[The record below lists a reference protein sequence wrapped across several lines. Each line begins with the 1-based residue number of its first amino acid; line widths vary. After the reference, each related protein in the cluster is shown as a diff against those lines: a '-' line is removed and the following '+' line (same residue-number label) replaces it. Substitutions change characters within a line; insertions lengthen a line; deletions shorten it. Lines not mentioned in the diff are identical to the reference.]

1 MICCVRLRICL
12 RKKLYEAIRKEGLMV
27 VSKTP
32 LRASF
37 FGGGTDF
44 KDYFTHT
51 KKGYGNVVS
60 TALNMYVYIMVTKR
74 FDDQI
79 RVCYRIQEMVDHVD
93 KIQHNIIREAMKI
106 AGIEKGVD
114 IVYSADIPIS
124 TSGVGLASSSAM
136 AVGVLNALFAYKGI
150 QLSPRQ
156 LAEYACE
163 IEIGRLHSP
172 IGIQDQFA
180 VAFGGLKRYRFY
192 PNGQVGVQSVIC
204 NPVLLALLKKRLML
218 FFTGMTRLASDILKD
233 QKQNIADRM
242 PVLDQMTDMVDES
255 ILTLQEGS
263 LDDWGYML
271 DRAWELKRA
280 MSDRI
285 NNPCIEEMYQKGK
298 SAGAL
303 GGKILGAGGGGF
315 LLLYVPEEKQE
326 KVREA
331 LQDYRQIE
339 FDFEQEGSRIIF
351 ME

>member
-1 MICCVRLRICL
+1 
-12 RKKLYEAIRKEGLMV
+12 MV

-44 KDYFTHT
+44 RDYFEHT
-51 KKGYGNVVS
+51 EKGYGNVVS
-60 TALNMYVYIMVTKR
+60 TALNMFVYIMVTKR

-106 AGIEKGVD
+106 AGIENSID

-124 TSGVGLASSSAM
+124 TSGVGLASSSAL
-136 AVGVLNALFAYKGI
+136 AVGVLNALFAFRGI

-163 IEIGRLHSP
+163 IEIERLKNP
-172 IGIQDQFA
+172 IGIQDQYA

-192 PNGQVGVQSVIC
+192 GDGQVGVQTVLC
-204 NPVLLALLKKRLML
+204 NPKLLSLLKKRLLL
-218 FFTGMTRLASDILKD
+218 FYTGITRLASDILSD

-242 PVLDQMTDMVDES
+242 QILDQMTDMVDES
-255 ILTLQEGS
+255 IEMLQAGE
-263 LDDWGYML
+263 LDTWGCML
-271 DRAWELKRA
+271 DRAWNLKKA
-280 MSDRI
+280 MSGKI
-285 NNPCIEEMYQKGK
+285 NNTCIDTMYQKGK
-298 SAGAL
+298 DAGAL

-326 KVREA
+326 RVKEA
-331 LQDYRQIE
+331 LKDYRQID

-351 ME
+351 VEENRGGLK

>member
-1 MICCVRLRICL
+1 
-12 RKKLYEAIRKEGLMV
+12 MV

-44 KDYFTHT
+44 KDYFVHT
-51 KKGYGNVVS
+51 EKGYGNVVS

-93 KIQHNIIREAMKI
+93 QIQHNIIREAMKI

-150 QLSPRQ
+150 QLSSRQ

-163 IEIGRLHSP
+163 IEIDRLKNP
-172 IGIQDQFA
+172 IGIQDQYA

-192 PNGQVGVQSVIC
+192 SDGQVGVQTVVC
-204 NPVLLALLKKRLML
+204 NPRLLELLKKRLML
-218 FFTGMTRLASDILKD
+218 FFTGMTRLASDVLKD
-233 QKQNIADRM
+233 QKQNISDRM
-242 PVLDQMTDMVDES
+242 QVLDQMTDMVDES
-255 ILTLQEGS
+255 ILALREGN
-263 LDDWGYML
+263 LDEWGRML
-271 DRAWELKRA
+271 DRAWNLKKA
-280 MSDRI
+280 MSDKI
-285 NNPCIEEMYQKGK
+285 NNTCIEEMYQKGK
-298 SAGAL
+298 NAGAL

-331 LQDYRQIE
+331 LKDYRQID
-339 FDFEQEGSRIIF
+339 FDFEQGGSRIIF

>member
-1 MICCVRLRICL
+1 
-12 RKKLYEAIRKEGLMV
+12 MV

-44 KDYFTHT
+44 KDYFEQTS
-51 KKGYGNVVS
+51 KGYGNVVS

-79 RVCYRIQEMVDHVD
+79 RVCYRVQEMADHVD

-136 AVGVLNALFAYKGI
+136 AVGVLNALFAYKGV
-150 QLSPRQ
+150 QLSPRR

-163 IEIGRLHSP
+163 IEIERLKNP
-172 IGIQDQFA
+172 IGIQDQYA

-192 PNGQVGVQSVIC
+192 PGGQVAVQTVVC
-204 NPVLLALLKKRLML
+204 NPRLLTLLKKRLML
-218 FFTGMTRLASDILKD
+218 FYTGITRLASDVLSD
-233 QKQNIADRM
+233 QKQNIVDRM

-255 ILTLQEGS
+255 ISALQEGE
-263 LDDWGYML
+263 LNKWGYML
-271 DRAWELKRA
+271 DRAWSLKKA
-280 MSDRI
+280 MSDKI
-285 NNPCIEEMYQKGK
+285 NNTCIEEMYQKGK
-298 SAGAL
+298 DAGAL

-315 LLLYVPEEKQE
+315 LLLYVPEEKQT

-331 LQDYRQIE
+331 LKDYRQIE
-339 FDFEQEGSRIIF
+339 FDFEREGSRIIF